1 MGFIMIQSID
11 GNSSASDHRQKWFG
25 VITLIVC
32 IGILWGLLMPA
43 VNTRTRES
51 PRRTQCLNNIKNLA
65 LATINFEVAKKQYP
79 GYQASFGKREDGS
92 TKIGSWVVSL
102 LPMLEQQALR
112 DHWDDPTTHDAWLA
126 AVRDQDKES
135 LAAFYPTINVF
146 SCPSDTLRQAEFAGM
161 SYAANAGFQLLPND
175 PALGLKL
182 YATVEDASKR
192 SVISQRAANGLFA
205 NRLGPEVIDP
215 QTGMPAKVFGYSE
228 KRISNDH
235 VRDGTSQTIM
245 FAEHCNN
252 LNWRDYSIADDS
264 SRYQLGV
271 VWLYAGKSA
280 SADRPQ
286 PLAVTDDMR
295 INHHKLLPGSGPRRA
310 RPSGMHQ
317 GIVVAA
323 FADGSTKVID
333 EGIDYQV
340 YQSLMAPQDA
350 TSDIPNLN
358 YELRKE
364 DYVN

>member
-11 GNSSASDHRQKWFG
+11 GNSFASDHRQKWFG

-146 SCPSDTLRQAEFAGM
+146 SCPSDTSRQAEFAGM

-228 KRISNDH
+228 NRISNDH
-235 VRDGTSQTIM
+235 VRDGTSQTLM

-323 FADGSTKVID
+323 FADGSTKQID